1 MHSRQPIL
9 CRQRNSEKTNYNHRI
24 IAGRVRWL
32 DKTNS
37 ETMHLENPRYEL
49 LKNQDKI
56 LYGDISTIFQSMF
69 QTIRKVMGGGGS
81 CKATW
86 KKIVQ
91 RKAKKILKI
100 PQKIPAQADTRKKIR
115 ASWNPP
121 PQHFSN
127 GRPLSTHLHNVNI
140 WQWFNVHI
148 NFHHL
153 YSRLTNTRHGVFRDD
168 PVEIHGCDGRWTY
181 CNSRFKDY

>member
-56 LYGDISTIFQSMF
+56 LYGDISTLFQSMF
-69 QTIRKVMGGGGS
+69 QTIRKVMGGV
-81 CKATW
+81 A
-86 KKIVQ
+86 IVQ
-91 RKAKKILKI
+91 SNMKEN
-100 PQKIPAQADTRKKIR
+100 R
-115 ASWNPP
+115 AGESKE
-121 PQHFSN
+121 
-127 GRPLSTHLHNVNI
+127 
-140 WQWFNVHI
+140 
-148 NFHHL
+148 
-153 YSRLTNTRHGVFRDD
+153 NT
-168 PVEIHGCDGRWTY
+168 
-181 CNSRFKDY
+181 